1 MRLEPDQNLSGTNGK
16 YDTRKS
22 CRISLS
28 KTVRSKSK
36 EVSSIESKF
45 AVYDPLLNTLECIG
59 CGGIMRDRFRRVTG
73 INPTAR
79 RILQQDIEPRDL
91 DKEGQISPA
100 VDRLLNRASARLPA
114 GEISWVTVRRDSGR
128 PLAIYQLPVAIPP
141 GSAMLIFVDID
152 TYLQPR
158 PRTLQR
164 MFGLT
169 KAELKLASAIASGF
183 KPTDLA
189 REWRISRATV
199 RSQLASIFAKTHTH
213 RQAELVALLARVS
226 LLP

>member
-1 MRLEPDQNLSGTNGK
+1 MRLEPDQNISETNRE
-16 YDTRKS
+16 YDRRKS
-22 CRISLS
+22 SRISLS
-28 KTVRSKSK
+28 KTAHSKSK
-36 EVSSIESKF
+36 RTRPIESKSV
-45 AVYDPLLNTLECIG
+45 VYDPLLNTLECIG

-79 RILQQDIEPRDL
+79 RILEQDIDARNL
-91 DKEGQISPA
+91 DREEQISPA

-114 GEISWVTVRRDSGR
+114 DEMSWVTVRRDSGR
-128 PLAIYQLPVAIPP
+128 PLAIYQLPIAPP
-141 GSAMLIFVDID
+141 GSAMLIFVDMD

-183 KPTDLA
+183 TPTDLA

>member
-1 MRLEPDQNLSGTNGK
+1 MRLEPDQNISEANRK
-16 YDTRKS
+16 YDARKS
-22 CRISLS
+22 PRISLP
-28 KTVRSKSK
+28 KTARSQSK
-36 EVSSIESKF
+36 EARSIESKF
-45 AVYDPLLNTLECIG
+45 VCYDPLLNTLERVG
-59 CGGIMRDRFRRVTG
+59 CGGIMRDRFRRVTA
-73 INPTAR
+73 INLTAR
-79 RILQQDIEPRDL
+79 RILEQDIEARDL
-91 DKEGQISPA
+91 NREGQISHA

-114 GEISWVTVRRDSGR
+114 DEMSWVTVHRESGR
-128 PLAIYQLPVAIPP
+128 PLAIYQLPIAAPP
-141 GSAMLIFVDID
+141 ESAMLILVDMD

-158 PRTLQR
+158 SRTLQR

-183 KPTDLA
+183 TPTDLA